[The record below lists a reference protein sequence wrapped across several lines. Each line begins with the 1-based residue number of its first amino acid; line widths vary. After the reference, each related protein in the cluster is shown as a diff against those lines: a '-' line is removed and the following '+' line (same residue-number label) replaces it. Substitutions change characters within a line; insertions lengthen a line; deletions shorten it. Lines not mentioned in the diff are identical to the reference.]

1 VAGGRNKIVI
11 PLFNESGWLPDG
23 IHDCTLQEAA
33 ERFGAFQSSDRR
45 PQLWAKFTEFIR
57 EAKACWLIEA
67 VLMDGS
73 FVTAEP
79 DPRDIDLV
87 LVVEA
92 SYDFS
97 ADLPPAQYNLLAQHR
112 VRRRFGFDIV
122 VVKKGSGDLEQAIA
136 FFQQVKQRPG
146 MTKGILR
153 IEL

>member
-1 VAGGRNKIVI
+1 MI
-11 PLFNESGWLPDG
+11 PPFNENGWLPEG
-23 IHDCTLQEAA
+23 IYDCTLQEAA
-33 ERFGAFQSSDRR
+33 ERFGAFQGSDRR
-45 PQLWAKFTEFIR
+45 PQMWARFIEFMR
-57 EAKACWLIEA
+57 EAKACRLIEA
-67 VLMDGS
+67 VLVDGS

-97 ADLPPAQYNLLAQHR
+97 ADLSPAQYNLLAQQR

-122 VVKKGSGDLEQAIA
+122 VVKNGSENFEQAIA

-146 MTKGILR
+146 MKKGILR